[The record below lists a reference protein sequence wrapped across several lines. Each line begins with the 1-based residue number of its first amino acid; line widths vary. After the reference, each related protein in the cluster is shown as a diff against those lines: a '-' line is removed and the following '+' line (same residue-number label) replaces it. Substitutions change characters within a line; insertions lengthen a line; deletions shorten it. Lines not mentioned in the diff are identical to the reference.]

1 MNKKLIN
8 IKKAIETLSD
18 IEKDIID
25 ARKTIKH
32 NKLELNHLKD
42 KLSWEKSNK
51 IDTYYTKC
59 EIYNLEADSDFKRK
73 FIKDSKIEKQEIK
86 NSIKLKYFE
95 QI

>member
-32 NKLELNHLKD
+32 NKLELNHLKC
-42 KLSWEKSNK
+42 KLSWEKSNN

-73 FIKDSKIEKQEIK
+73 FIKDSKIEKWTKEQFLK
-86 NSIKLKYFE
+86 NKY
-95 QI
+95 QL

>member
-32 NKLELNHLKD
+32 NKLELNHLKG

-59 EIYNLEADSDFKRK
+59 EIYNLEADSDFKRR
-73 FIKDSKIEKQEIK
+73 FIKEAKIEKCTKEQFLK
-86 NSIKLKYFE
+86 NNYQL
-95 QI
+95 